1 MKKFRKA
8 VVAMNELLKSKEFT
22 YVVEYF
28 KTMDFSNKEIYANWL
43 AQTYYF
49 VSHSVR
55 LSALGAS
62 MLPVDTAVG
71 KRMVAHT
78 MEEKGHHTVAA
89 KDLEAL
95 GKTVSDYP
103 AFGVTNAFYQSQ
115 YYKVMFEHPYHL
127 LGQIFMLEAFS
138 VEIGPWMYEIV
149 KNAHGD
155 KACRFVKIHAHE
167 DVDHVQKALEAIQTF
182 PKENQEGTAANFYQ
196 ACEMYYNILKSV
208 NECNYQKVIAA
219 A

>member
-1 MKKFRKA
+1 
-8 VVAMNELLKSKEFT
+8 MNELLKSKEFRF
-22 YVVEYF
+22 VVDYF
-28 KTMDFSNKEIYANWL
+28 KTMDFTNKEVYANWL

-55 LSALGAS
+55 LSALGAAR
-62 MLPVDTAVG
+62 LPVDSAVG

-78 MEEKGHHTVAA
+78 IEEKGHHTVAE
-89 KDLEAL
+89 KDIENL
-95 GKTVSDYP
+95 GLRLADFP

-138 VEIGPWMYEIV
+138 VEMGPWMYDIV

-155 KACRFVKIHAHE
+155 KACRFVKIHAME
-167 DVDHVQKALEAIQTF
+167 DIDHVEKALAAIQSF
-182 PKENQEGTAANFYQ
+182 PAENQTGTAENFYQ
-196 ACEMYYNILKSV
+196 ACEMYYGILKNI
-208 NECNYQKVIAA
+208 NEASYREISAVA
-219 A
+219 